1 MIAVIAAAFAM
12 ICTSAASSA
21 DMVLANRCANA
32 AQSLLSL
39 KCTLAATS
47 ASRAV
52 VPDLV
57 YRENKAL
64 YLMLK
69 PSVASP
75 RRAPP
80 AVTLSGGTRSVASA
94 PAAMADIRTRGRRGC
109 GLKGKRTKRM
119 VEQLAKFTKWLHD
132 NPINEHVPSRTVGAR
147 SNQFWLLNEKT
158 FKRDAART
166 GRKRGFS
173 SAKTLASAFRNSK
186 A

>member
-1 MIAVIAAAFAM
+1 M
-12 ICTSAASSA
+12 ASPQ
-21 DMVLANRCANA
+21 VHLA
-32 AQSLLSL
+32 Q
-39 KCTLAATS
+39 ATRRLRRGRIP
-47 ASRAV
+47 SRPHFRFYYGV
-52 VPDLV
+52 RPHST
-57 YRENKAL
+57 RPHSTP
-64 YLMLK
+64 LK
-69 PSVASP
+69 PSVAAT
-75 RRAPP
+75 RRGPP
-80 AVTLSGGTRSVASA
+80 TTGDPPAAVTLSGGTRSRASA